1 MLRETRTSRK
11 RRQSCNPGF
20 NRRAQDATML
30 CRSTRGKQTEPR
42 VLQGRCNTLVPVLKG
57 KHVKPF
63 DLNELRTIAMHSNV
77 L

>member
-1 MLRETRTSRK
+1 MQPCPVEL
-11 RRQSCNPGF
+11 Q
-20 NRRAQDATML
+20 MV
-30 CRSTRGKQTEPR
+30 KQIEPR